1 MNSQSHPILIE
12 LSQQL
17 PETSKTCKYIR
28 GTESFSQVVTQAQE
42 EFSCLCDLDAD
53 RGNGFTGSTQLAE
66 NGYESYLKDMEDFGA
81 VNEAYGSFFAEA
93 PPARACIEAARLPK
107 DAVIMV
113 DCIAVGSKPESQ

>member
-17 PETSKTCKYIR
+17 PETSKPCKYIR
-28 GTESFSQVVTQAQE
+28 GAENFSQVVTQAQE

-66 NGYESYLKDMEDFGA
+66 NGYENYLKDMDDDDRLRLMGTLKLIIEL
-81 VNEAYGSFFAEA
+81 AEELA
-93 PPARACIEAARLPK
+93 E
-107 DAVIMV
+107 
-113 DCIAVGSKPESQ
+113 E